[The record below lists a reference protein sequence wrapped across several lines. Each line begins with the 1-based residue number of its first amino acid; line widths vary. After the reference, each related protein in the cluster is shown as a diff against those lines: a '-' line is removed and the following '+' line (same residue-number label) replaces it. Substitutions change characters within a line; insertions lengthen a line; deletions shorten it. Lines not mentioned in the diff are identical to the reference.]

1 MKALDIARAR
11 LRSLVRQEG
20 TAFVAG
26 TGLLVAGGIL
36 SMPAL
41 MFAGLLLLGISRRVL
56 RSLDRMR
63 ALVFGLELAR
73 DASGAPGEGR
83 GISREES
90 PVVVVAPITD
100 LEPSP
105 DVNPKATPFAVRALA
120 AAAIVTVLAIL
131 VSFFPAGS
139 PSPKHQRWTFVDD
152 SFATSEAWSIEHHA
166 AATGGRALSKEAGSS
181 ALLVVN
187 TTPARDVKAMTRC
200 KGEGCGLAFRIADDR
215 NFVTARVT
223 GDRVELVHVE
233 RGKEMVL
240 ASSALASAG
249 DDVWQE
255 LAVEARG
262 DVIKVK
268 LNGAAALDVHAPRPA
283 IAGGVGL
290 WAPARAWFD
299 ELSIETM
306 PTSPQTVE
314 VLPFLRRPS

>member
-1 MKALDIARAR
+1 MNALDIARDR
-11 LRSLVRQEG
+11 VRSLVRQEG

-26 TGLLVAGGIL
+26 TGLLVVGGIL
-36 SMPAL
+36 SVPAL
-41 MFAGLLLLGISRRVL
+41 MFAGLVLLGISRRVL
-56 RSLDRMR
+56 RSLDKMR

-73 DASGAPGEGR
+73 DASE
-83 GISREES
+83 REES
-90 PVVVVAPITD
+90 PVVVVAPVTD
-100 LEPSP
+100 LESES
-105 DVNPKATPFAVRALA
+105 DVNPKATPLAVRALA

-131 VSFFPAGS
+131 ASFFPAGS
-139 PSPKHQRWTFVDD
+139 SVSPKHQRWTFVDD
-152 SFATSEAWSIEHHA
+152 SFATSEAWTIEHHA

-223 GDRVELVHVE
+223 GGRVELVHVE
-233 RGKEMVL
+233 RGNEMIL
-240 ASSALASAG
+240 ASSALAASFSGG

-268 LNGAAALDVHAPRPA
+268 LNGAATLDVHDPRPA
-283 IAGGVGL
+283 VVGGVGL

>member
-1 MKALDIARAR
+1 MKALDIARDR
-11 LRSLVRQEG
+11 VRSLVRQEG

-26 TGLLVAGGIL
+26 TGLLVVGGIL
-36 SMPAL
+36 SVPAL
-41 MFAGLLLLGISRRVL
+41 MFAGLVLLGISRRVL
-56 RSLDRMR
+56 RTLDKMR
-63 ALVFGLELAR
+63 GLVFGLELAR
-73 DASGAPGEGR
+73 DASE
-83 GISREES
+83 REES
-90 PVVVVAPITD
+90 PVVVVAPISD
-100 LEPSP
+100 LESEP
-105 DVNPKATPFAVRALA
+105 DVNPKATPLAVRALA
-120 AAAIVTVLAIL
+120 AAAIVTVIAIL
-131 VSFFPAGS
+131 ASFFPAGPS
-139 PSPKHQRWTFVDD
+139 VSPKHQRWTFVDD

-187 TTPARDVKAMTRC
+187 TTPARDVRAMTRC

-233 RGKEMVL
+233 RGNEMVL
-240 ASSALASAG
+240 QSSKLASAG

-262 DVIKVK
+262 DVIRVKV
-268 LNGAAALDVHAPRPA
+268 NGVAALDVHDPRPA
-283 IAGGVGL
+283 VAGGVGL

-299 ELSIETM
+299 ELSIETLAA
-306 PTSPQTVE
+306 SPQALE